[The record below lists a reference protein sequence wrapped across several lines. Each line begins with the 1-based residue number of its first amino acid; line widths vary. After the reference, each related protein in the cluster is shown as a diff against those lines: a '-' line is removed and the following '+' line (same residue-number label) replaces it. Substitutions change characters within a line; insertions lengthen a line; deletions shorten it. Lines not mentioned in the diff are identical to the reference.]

1 MTFYD
6 TGVIFMKGERLSEL
20 RKDRGY
26 TQQQLGDR
34 LSVSKYTISSYENNK
49 TSPDDHNLIL
59 MAELF
64 DVSLDYLMGLIDMPV
79 SYNRARNYLQLPLD
93 LTKEQMEQ
101 VRKYIEFL
109 QFCNRQDS
117 QKTARSEQAAEFFT
131 ENPAVMTCNPLA
143 DSVK

>member
-117 QKTARSEQAAEFFT
+117 QKMARSEQAAEFFT